1 MKRSDNEHESSRR
14 LKTEFLV
21 QLDGAHTSDEKDRV
35 LLVGATNLP
44 QELDDAA
51 RRRFTK
57 RLYIPLPEVEVRIPM
72 SLTITSNRD
81 HSISNFSQARCDL
94 IAHLLRK
101 NENILSNEDIVE
113 VAHLTV
119 GYSGAD
125 IKSLC
130 SDAAMQSIREISPEM
145 RNNVTKV
152 ASNISKFIIK

>member
-57 RLYIPLPEVEVRIPM
+57 RLYIPLPEVEVRI
-72 SLTITSNRD
+72 
-81 HSISNFSQARCDL
+81 
-94 IAHLLRK
+94 LL
-101 NENILSNEDIVE
+101 S
-113 VAHLTV
+113 
-119 GYSGAD
+119 
-125 IKSLC
+125 
-130 SDAAMQSIREISPEM
+130 
-145 RNNVTKV
+145 
-152 ASNISKFIIK
+152 